1 MAKYN
6 VHGGHNPSGK
16 VACGAKGL
24 LDESKEDRKIA
35 KAIIKYLKKGGATVY
50 DCTVENG
57 KSQSDV
63 LVKICAKCNAHSVKQ
78 DYSVHLNSGRND
90 KKGDKKVGGFEI
102 WAYSW
107 DAFKKAV
114 ANRCRKKMKAL
125 GFTDRGL
132 KTSKSLYYLKHTK
145 APAMLFEICFVD
157 DKDDYLLYKSVGAEK
172 IGKALAEAILN
183 QTIGTSTASKVANKI
198 KAKAKYTTVKKTSS
212 KTAIK
217 WMQMKLNTCYTGK
230 LSKLAIDGIWGSKTN
245 TMLKAYWKQLGWKT
259 TGTYCGKKTCKALY
273 ANRKK

>member
-157 DKDDYLLYKSVGAEK
+157 DKDDYLLYKSVGADK
-172 IGKALAEAILN
+172 IGKALAEAILDKSIK
-183 QTIGTSTASKVANKI
+183 TATTSKVVGSIKSGAKVKIKTGAVYGGASKGKKVPSAYIGK
-198 KAKAKYTTVKKTSS
+198 KYTVTKVQKNSGQS
-212 KTAIK
+212 EALIR
-217 WMQMKLNTCYTGK
+217 QLNSWVPTKY
-230 LSKLAIDGIWGSKTN
+230 LIVV
-245 TMLKAYWKQLGWKT
+245 
-259 TGTYCGKKTCKALY
+259 
-273 ANRKK
+273 

>member
-16 VACGAKGL
+16 TACGATGF
-24 LDESKEDRKIA
+24 LDESKEDRLIT
-35 KAIIKYLKKGGATVY
+35 KAILKYLKKGGATVY
-50 DCTVENG
+50 DCTVSNG
-57 KSQSDV
+57 KSQKDV

-90 KKGDKKVGGFEI
+90 EKGDKKNGGFEV

-107 DAFKKAV
+107 DPSKKAV

-132 KTSKSLYYLKHTK
+132 KTSKDLYYLRHTN

-157 DKDDYLLYKSVGAEK
+157 DKDDYLLYKTVGADR

-183 QTIGTSTASKVANKI
+183 KSIEASTASKVVGSIKSGAKVKI
-198 KAKAKYTTVKKTSS
+198 KSGAVYGGASKGKKVPSAYIGKKYTVTKVQKQE
-212 KTAIK
+212 ALI
-217 WMQMKLNTCYTGK
+217 
-230 LSKLAIDGIWGSKTN
+230 
-245 TMLKAYWKQLGWKT
+245 KQLNSWVPTK
-259 TGTYCGKKTCKALY
+259 YLIVI
-273 ANRKK
+273 

>member
-50 DCTVENG
+50 DCTVGNG

-102 WAYSW
+102 WAHSW
-107 DAFKKAV
+107 DASKKAV

-157 DKDDYLLYKSVGAEK
+157 DKDDYLLYKSVGADK
-172 IGKALAEAILN
+172 IGKALAEAILD

-198 KAKAKYTTVKKTSS
+198 KAKATVKIKSGAKYGGAS
-212 KTAIK
+212 KGKKVPQT
-217 WMQMKLNTCYTGK
+217 YTGK
-230 LSKLAIDGIWGSKTN
+230 KYTVTRVQKNSGQQEALI
-245 TMLKAYWKQLGWKT
+245 KQLNSWVPTKYLT
-259 TGTYCGKKTCKALY
+259 VV
-273 ANRKK
+273 

>member
-16 VACGAKGL
+16 TACGATGF
-24 LDESKEDRKIA
+24 LDESKEDRFIT
-35 KAIIKYLKKGGATVY
+35 KAILKYLKKGGATVY
-50 DCTVENG
+50 DCTVSNG
-57 KSQSDV
+57 KSQKDV

-90 KKGDKKVGGFEI
+90 KKGDKKNGGFEV

-107 DAFKKAV
+107 DSSKKAV

-132 KTSKSLYYLKHTK
+132 KTSKDLYYLRHTK

-157 DKDDYLLYKSVGAEK
+157 DKDDYLLYKSVGADR
-172 IGKALAEAILN
+172 IGKALAEAILDKSIK
-183 QTIGTSTASKVANKI
+183 TATTSKVIGSIKSGAKVKIKSGAVYGGASKGKRVPPAYIGK
-198 KAKAKYTTVKKTSS
+198 KYTVTKVQKNNGRQE
-212 KTAIK
+212 ALI
-217 WMQMKLNTCYTGK
+217 
-230 LSKLAIDGIWGSKTN
+230 
-245 TMLKAYWKQLGWKT
+245 KQLNSWVPTK
-259 TGTYCGKKTCKALY
+259 YLIVV
-273 ANRKK
+273 

>member
-1 MAKYN
+1 MGSYN

-16 VACGAKGL
+16 IACGATGF
-24 LDESKEDRKIA
+24 LDESKEDRAIA
-35 KAIIKYLKKGGATVY
+35 KAIVKYLKKGGATVY
-50 DCTVENG
+50 NCTVDNG

-63 LVKICAKCNAHSVKQ
+63 LIKICAKCNAHTVKQ

-90 KKGDKKVGGFEI
+90 KKGDKKVGGFEV

-107 DAFKKAV
+107 DSFKKTV

-132 KTSKSLYYLKHTK
+132 KTSTSLYYLKHTK

-157 DKDDYLLYKSVGAEK
+157 DKDDYLLYKTVGADK

-183 QTIGTSTASKVANKI
+183 KSISTTAVAKVVSALKAGAKVKI
-198 KAKAKYTTVKKTSS
+198 KSGAKYGGAANGKVISSAYIGKKYTVTKIQKNNNQQE
-212 KTAIK
+212 ALI
-217 WMQMKLNTCYTGK
+217 
-230 LSKLAIDGIWGSKTN
+230 
-245 TMLKAYWKQLGWKT
+245 KQLNSWVPTKYLT
-259 TGTYCGKKTCKALY
+259 VV
-273 ANRKK
+273 

>member
-16 VACGAKGL
+16 AACGAKGL

-90 KKGDKKVGGFEI
+90 RKGDKKVGGFEI

-107 DAFKKAV
+107 DASKKAV

-157 DKDDYLLYKSVGAEK
+157 DKDDYLLYKSVGADK
-172 IGKALAEAILN
+172 IGKVLAEAILN
-183 QTIGTSTASKVANKI
+183 QTIRTSTASKIVSTLKAGAKVKI
-198 KAKAKYTTVKKTSS
+198 KSGAVYGGASRGKKVPS
-212 KTAIK
+212 A
-217 WMQMKLNTCYTGK
+217 YTGK
-230 LSKLAIDGIWGSKTN
+230 KYTAAKVQKNNGQQEALIRQLNSWVPTKYLQILSKE
-245 TMLKAYWKQLGWKT
+245 Y
-259 TGTYCGKKTCKALY
+259 
-273 ANRKK
+273 